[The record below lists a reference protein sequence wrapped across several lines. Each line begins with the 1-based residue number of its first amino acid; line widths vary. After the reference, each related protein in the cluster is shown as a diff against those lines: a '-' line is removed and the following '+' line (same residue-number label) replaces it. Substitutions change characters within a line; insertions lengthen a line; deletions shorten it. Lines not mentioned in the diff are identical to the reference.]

1 MLTSQIIK
9 NCLEEMS
16 AITRTQFS
24 VQDLNGNVIAA
35 TAQMAAP
42 EAAMVSGFAHSAV
55 DSQIIGTS
63 YLLKVLDE
71 GEPFYIL
78 TATGSSDYTF
88 MVAKMVAGQLQS
100 LITAYKERLDRG
112 NFFQNL
118 LLDNLLAVD
127 IHNRARKLHIA
138 ASGPRAVV
146 VFDIAPWKGERAG
159 TWEGGSPAPVD
170 ARENGSGPLF
180 RGTGSAG
187 QADQRAGLSA
197 KRAGKG
203 GTRQRTVP
211 EARDDLPRSPSA
223 SAGAAGR
230 GTSGRGTSDW
240 SASGRDS
247 SGRDSSGR
255 GMSGWS
261 AGGSGVPEA
270 EAAAAQMLAG
280 LFSPQSGDYLT
291 EVEENSVILIKS
303 LASVDAYDEL
313 ERCARTAVDM
323 LGAEAMVDA
332 RAAFGTIVTELR
344 DLSKSY
350 KEARMAMDVGQIFY
364 AGRKILS
371 YNELGIG
378 RLIYQ
383 LPVTLCRMFLQ
394 EIFGDYDPS
403 AIDQESLA
411 TIQTFFDNNLNV
423 SETSRQLF
431 IHRNTLVY
439 RMEKLQKATGL
450 DIRAFEDAM
459 TFRIA
464 LMVSDYMKF
473 LERKG

>member
-9 NCLEEMS
+9 ACLEEMS
-16 AITRTQFS
+16 GITRTQFS
-24 VQDLNGNVIAA
+24 VQDLNGNLIAA
-35 TAQMAAP
+35 TAEMEPP

-63 YLLKVLDE
+63 YLLKVLDD
-71 GEPFYIL
+71 GDPFYVL

-118 LLDNLLAVD
+118 LLDNLLMVD

-138 ASGPRAVV
+138 STEPRAVV
-146 VFDIAPWKGERAG
+146 VFDIDP
-159 TWEGGSPAPVD
+159 
-170 ARENGSGPLF
+170 
-180 RGTGSAG
+180 
-187 QADQRAGLSA
+187 
-197 KRAGKG
+197 GKS
-203 GTRQRTVP
+203 
-211 EARDDLPRSPSA
+211 E
-223 SAGAAGR
+223 AGR
-230 GTSGRGTSDW
+230 G
-240 SASGRDS
+240 AA
-247 SGRDSSGR
+247 
-255 GMSGWS
+255 
-261 AGGSGVPEA
+261 AGLEA

-280 LFSPQSGDYLT
+280 LFSTQSGDYLT

-303 LASVDAYDEL
+303 LSSEEDYEEL
-313 ERCARTAVDM
+313 ERCAATAVDM
-323 LGAEAMVDA
+323 LGTEAMVDA
-332 RAAFGTIVTELR
+332 RAAYGTIVTELK

-364 AGRKILS
+364 AGRRILS

-383 LPVTLCRMFLQ
+383 LPVNLCRMFLH
-394 EIFGDYDPS
+394 EIFGDYDPGQ
-403 AIDQESLA
+403 IDQETLA

-450 DIRAFEDAM
+450 DIRTFEDAM

-464 LMVSDYMKF
+464 LMVSEYMKF
-473 LERKG
+473 LERKS